1 MLVYFYA
8 VKSNIMRIIFLLPLC
23 LVCTIVQAQF
33 LRGIVNKA
41 TDKAIDR
48 VEDKIA
54 DRLAEELANA
64 MYRPIDKALDS
75 LLQNSYE
82 ASDSKDT
89 VDYQG
94 FLTML
99 NNTAELPPSY
109 DFDVVMEMEIMDYDG
124 KKNEMEMWFDES
136 GNHFGMKQYEKKNS
150 NLVIIDTQ
158 RDIICMYTEEKG
170 KKRVQAIPTMS
181 KWMTY
186 AGGQSVDLPE
196 IKVTPLNKT
205 KSIAGYECDGYDVE
219 SEEELSTVWMTN
231 DLPVTWKD
239 GLGKFI
245 AQFNSERMAQY
256 KEELNGMFMESETQL
271 KKDKKKKSSWKTKKV
286 DTSGKKLDN
295 SEYERQSF
303 E

>member
-1 MLVYFYA
+1 MRLV
-8 VKSNIMRIIFLLPLC
+8 FLLTFC
-23 LVCTIVQAQF
+23 LVWTCAEAQF

-41 TDKAIDR
+41 TDKALDR

-82 ASDSKDT
+82 ASGSRDS

-94 FLTML
+94 FLAIL
-99 NNTAELPPSY
+99 NSSAELPPSY
-109 DFDVVMEMEIMDYDG
+109 AFDVVMEMEIVDYDG

-150 NLVIIDTQ
+150 NLMVIDIQ
-158 RDIICMYTEEKG
+158 RDIICMYTEENG
-170 KKRVQAIPTMS
+170 KKKVQAIPTMS
-181 KWMTY
+181 KWMGY

-205 KSIAGYECDGYDVE
+205 KKIAGYECEGYEVE
-219 SEEELSTVWMTN
+219 TEEEFSTVWMTN
-231 DLPVTWKD
+231 KVPVTWKD
-239 GLGKFI
+239 ELSKFL

-256 KEELNGMFMESETQL
+256 KEELNGMFM
-271 KKDKKKKSSWKTKKV
+271 
-286 DTSGKKLDN
+286 
-295 SEYERQSF
+295 
-303 E
+303 